1 MLVKR
6 IARVKEKLNNFWQ
19 ILNKPFSI
27 LIISLLLGN
36 YYLPRILTKAQVN
49 YQEQVRISNAKYDY
63 SNTLLRLSWKKLF
76 LAKNYYWNYK
86 EIKDFAGRKETLWS
100 EYYESVKEWNYT
112 LVGNFFAL
120 EKYYGK
126 ETKDYFEQE
135 VMSNQ
140 NALHAE
146 LLKIR
151 NGETPNDEEIERL
164 FGVLD
169 NRMYILAEKLF
180 Y

>member
-1 MLVKR
+1 MG
-6 IARVKEKLNNFWQ
+6 KLK
-19 ILNKPFSI
+19 NKKVNIGKYWTVINQPFSI
-27 LIISLLLGN
+27 LLLALLFGN
-36 YYLPRILTKAQVN
+36 FFLPRILTQVQID
-49 YQEQVRISNAKYDY
+49 YQEQIRQNNAKYEY
-63 SNTLLRLSWKKLF
+63 STALLQLSWKKLF

-86 EIKDFAGRKETLWS
+86 EIKDFDNRKDNLWN
-100 EYYESVKEWNYT
+100 EYYESVKEWNYK

-126 ETKDYFEQE
+126 DTKIYFENE
-135 VMSNQ
+135 VLSNQ
-140 NALHAE
+140 NRIHDE

-151 NGETPNDEEIERL
+151 EGEEPNTEEIERL
-164 FGVLD
+164 FDVLD